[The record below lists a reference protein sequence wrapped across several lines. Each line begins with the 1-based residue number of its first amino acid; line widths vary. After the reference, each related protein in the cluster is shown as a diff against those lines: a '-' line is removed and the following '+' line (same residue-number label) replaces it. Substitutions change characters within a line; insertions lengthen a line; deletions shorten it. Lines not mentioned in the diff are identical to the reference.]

1 MALAKRRA
9 EVEWTGTLE
18 EGRGS
23 FTVGD
28 WMVGE
33 VPVSW
38 ASRTSSEEES
48 TSPEELIAAA
58 HASCY
63 AMALSLVLGEKGMAP
78 EDINV
83 QAACTL
89 DEVSD
94 GFGITR
100 MELDVRGRVPGLD
113 AEGFQS
119 AAERAHQICPVS
131 KALEGNVET
140 TINATLAD

>member
-9 EVEWTGTLE
+9 EVEWKGTLE

-38 ASRTSSEEES
+38 ASRTSPGEES
-48 TSPEELIAAA
+48 TSPEELMAAA

-63 AMALSLVLGEKGMAP
+63 AMALSLVLGEKGMLP
-78 EDINV
+78 EDISV
-83 QAACTL
+83 EAACTL
-89 DEVSD
+89 DEASD

-100 MELDVRGRVPGLD
+100 MDLDVRGSVPGLD
-113 AEGFQS
+113 A
-119 AAERAHQICPVS
+119 
-131 KALEGNVET
+131 
-140 TINATLAD
+140 